1 MDDSGIIELYFA
13 RAEAAIEKTAEKY
26 GAYLNTLAY
35 NILRSAPDAEE
46 VVQDTYLRTWN
57 AIPPERP
64 RMFRHFLSRI
74 ARNLAFNRL
83 EYMSA
88 KRRSAEVTSLLAEYE
103 DMLPDARGS
112 AEACWEARHLGALLN
127 AFLSTLTRE
136 ERRVFLW
143 RYYYAAPI
151 KDIAASASL
160 PERRVKYILSC
171 LRRRLRD
178 YLEEEGI
185 SI

>member
-1 MDDSGIIELYFA
+1 MEDSRIIELYFA

-26 GAYLNTLAY
+26 GAYLNTIAY
-35 NILRSAPDAEE
+35 NILRSAPDTEE

-64 RMFRHFLSRI
+64 RVLRHFLSRI

-88 KRRSAEVTSLLAEYE
+88 KRRSAEVTSLLTEYE

-112 AEACWEARHLGALLN
+112 AEACWEARHLGELLN
-127 AFLSTLTRE
+127 AFLSTLTRD

-151 KDIAASASL
+151 KDIAVSAALSD
-160 PERRVKYILSC
+160 RRVKYMLSY
-171 LRRRLRD
+171 LRKRLRS

-185 SI
+185 SV